1 MKFKNHSKYTRYE
14 DLKRLQFIEN
24 EIHKTQLTS
33 IKVLDVG
40 CGNGNIAM
48 QLGNS
53 GHEVLGIDISSEAI
67 IKAKQNNSL
76 SNVSF
81 QHIAVEDL
89 AIENKFDV
97 IICSEVL
104 EHLYEPET
112 VVHSLKQRLSND
124 GLLIITVP
132 NGFGPRE
139 VLMTKPMQW
148 AMKKNNRIW
157 RLIKGV
163 KKIFG
168 YSGKTIQSDAADLS
182 HIQFFSKNKLIQ
194 LIGSDTLELKT
205 FGVSNF
211 VETVFPFSLLTKKS
225 FLLQKLDS
233 KLADVLPHQL
243 ASGFM
248 STWHF
253 KNKEVRKLHHKTRVL
268 MTIRQG
274 KIGGGETHVL
284 DLVKELDKKH
294 FEPYVLSFTD
304 GPMVQELKK
313 INIPCRVIYTET
325 PFDFR
330 IWKKVKKIMK
340 SLHIDLVHA
349 HGTRALS
356 NSFWAA
362 KKLQIPLIYT
372 VHGWSFHQ
380 NDNLLKYRLKLWL
393 ESFLTKQSGCV
404 INVSKSNQNDGINK
418 FNMKRSVVIYN
429 GIDHKKFSLKNTYN
443 DIRASFKI
451 PEDKLLVGYIARFT
465 NQKDPKT
472 MIEAI
477 KLALE
482 QNNSLMFLMV
492 GDGELKASTEK
503 LIHIHKLEDKV
514 IFTGFR
520 TDIPDIL
527 NAIDIYCLPSL
538 WEGLPI
544 GLLEAMAMG
553 KAVIATA
560 VDGTKEIIQHEING
574 VLIDVKSPKELAN
587 HIVRLSFN
595 KTDIQTLGAHAK
607 QFVKHVFDIKKMTK
621 STENVYAKMC
631 NKEISLTIKSC

>member
-1 MKFKNHSKYTRYE
+1 MNFKNHTKYTRYE
-14 DLKRLQFIEN
+14 DIKRLQFIEN
-24 EIHKTQLTS
+24 EINKKELAS
-33 IKVLDVG
+33 VKILDVG

-48 QLGNS
+48 QLGSS
-53 GHEVLGIDISSEAI
+53 GHEVLGIDISKEAI
-67 IKAKQNNSL
+67 TKAQLNNSL

-81 QHIAVEDL
+81 KYIAVEDL
-89 AIENKFDV
+89 AIENKFEV

-104 EHLYEPET
+104 EHLHEPES
-112 VVHSLKQRLSND
+112 VIRSLKKQLSDD

-148 AMKKNNRIW
+148 AMKRNNLIW
-157 RLIKGV
+157 RFIKGV

-182 HIQFFSKNKLIQ
+182 HIQFFSKNKLIE
-194 LIGSDTLELKT
+194 LIGSDSLELNT

-211 VETVFPFSLLTKKS
+211 IETVFPFSLLTKKS
-225 FLLQKLDS
+225 ILLQKLDA
-233 KLADVLPHQL
+233 KLADVLPHQF

-248 STWHF
+248 STWYF
-253 KNKEVRKLHHKTRVL
+253 KKREASKLINKTRVL

-284 DLVKELDKKH
+284 DLVKELDKKY

-313 INIPCRVIYTET
+313 LNIPCEVIYTEK

-330 IWKKVKKIMK
+330 IWKKVKKLMK
-340 SLHIDLVHA
+340 SLHIDLLHA

-362 KKLQIPLIYT
+362 KKLRTPIIYT
-372 VHGWSFHQ
+372 VHGWSFHR
-380 NDNLLKYRLKLWL
+380 NDSPLKYRLKLWS

-404 INVSKSNQNDGINK
+404 INVSISNQNDGINK
-418 FNMKRSVVIYN
+418 FDMKRSVVIYN
-429 GIDHKKFSLKNTYN
+429 GINHEKFSLKNSFK
-443 DIRASFKI
+443 DIRTSFKI
-451 PEDKLLVGYIARFT
+451 PKHKLLVGYIARFT
-465 NQKDPKT
+465 DQKDPNT

-492 GDGELKASTEK
+492 GDGELKTSTEK

-560 VDGTKEIIQHEING
+560 VDGTKEIIQNEVNG
-574 VLIDVKSPKELAN
+574 VLIDVKSPKELAD
-587 HIVRLSFN
+587 HIVRLSSN
-595 KTDIQTLGAHAK
+595 RSDIHTLGEHAK
-607 QFVKHVFDIKKMTK
+607 QFVKKVFDIKKMTK
-621 STENVYAKMC
+621 STENVYTKMC
-631 NKEISLTIKSC
+631 KKEISLTIKSC